1 MIKTAR
7 DFELPDV
14 DQKLVQLRVEV
25 NLPSSLLDW
34 IDNHGQGMMRKRKKA
49 GQGKGVEKNGKEATC
64 VSNTNVD
71 H

>member
-34 IDNHGQGMMRKRKKA
+34 IDNHGQGMTTKKKRGRKRR
-49 GQGKGVEKNGKEATC
+49 GELRQGGNMCAKC
-64 VSNTNVD
+64 
-71 H
+71 

>member
-14 DQKLVQLRVEV
+14 EQNLAQLRIEI
-25 NLPSSLLDW
+25 NLPSSLLEW

-49 GQGKGVEKNGKEATC
+49 WEGKRREEGQGGNRCAKC
-64 VSNTNVD
+64 
-71 H
+71 